1 MLTFVKLPRSQWK
14 QCPLVLSLFIS
25 LSLFFFLSVFHYCAT
40 LKIVIKCSHKCAASQ
55 FMLIFKSRY
64 FLFFSNFVQLIVEFN
79 LFLPVSVLVRHW
91 RSATTKTELCFF
103 GGACHAGCQ
112 SHSQTAWYDGDVM
125 LKNAHTSA
133 VLIGQGI
140 SLAHTSSIGCHLLR
154 KKKKK
159 NNERLRSVPQ
169 PLFKSPFWNNF
180 AARHFC
186 FLVVLIKWESLPLDW
201 TLVCLMLTLSDCEIK
216 VKGVG
221 VMTLL
226 FLIFWCLR
234 G

>member
-1 MLTFVKLPRSQWK
+1 MLTFVKLPHSQWK

-25 LSLFFFLSVFHYCAT
+25 LSLLLSLSFFLSVFHYCAT

-55 FMLIFKSRY
+55 FTLIFKSRY
-64 FLFFSNFVQLIVEFN
+64 FLFFTTNFIQLIVEFN

-159 NNERLRSVPQ
+159 TMRGSDRFPNHCLKV
-169 PLFKSPFWNNF
+169 LFGIILQQDIS
-180 AARHFC
+180 A
-186 FLVVLIKWESLPLDW
+186 FLWY
-201 TLVCLMLTLSDCEIK
+201 
-216 VKGVG
+216 
-221 VMTLL
+221 
-226 FLIFWCLR
+226 
-234 G
+234 